1 MIYYFRAFIRNIF
14 VMEAT
19 GLNYDHSQMYI
30 RLADATI
37 KRFPDLSD
45 QWDHEYGVIL
55 KGMEDVWKLTKDDK
69 YFNYIKDSIDP
80 NISED
85 GEIKGYDLE
94 SYELD
99 NINTGRVLFSL
110 YDETGDPKYKKAAY
124 VLRSQL
130 DTHPRTSFGNFL
142 HKKQFENIIFI
153 DSIYMGITFYA
164 QFGKVFN
171 DTEAL
176 EDGVNQI
183 INAAEFNQNKET
195 GLLVQGY
202 NETRS
207 EFWAD
212 PQTGLSKSYWGRG
225 LGWYSVGLIEVLEY
239 LPEHHPKKDRVIE
252 IFRNLMQGVIH
263 VQDSSGVWWQVVD
276 KGEEKGNYLE
286 ASASAMFTY
295 SLAKGIRLGYLD
307 LDYKENARKAY
318 NGLIEQFIEEDSD
331 GEIHL
336 IGTCKSGGLGVK
348 DYRDGSFESYVREE
362 IGIDDHKGIGTF
374 LMAGVQIDLLK
385 EI

>member
-1 MIYYFRAFIRNIF
+1 
-14 VMEAT
+14 
-19 GLNYDHSQMYI
+19 MYI

-37 KRFPDLSD
+37 KRIPNLSD
-45 QWDHEYGVIL
+45 RWDHEYGVIL
-55 KGMEDVWKLTKDDK
+55 KAMEDLWKFTKDDK

-94 SYELD
+94 AYELD

-110 YDETGDPKYKKAAY
+110 YDITGNPKYKKAAY
-124 VLRSQL
+124 VLRSQF
-130 DTHPRTSFGNFL
+130 DAHPRTSFGNFL

-164 QFGKVFN
+164 QFGKEFN

-176 EDGVNQI
+176 EDGVNQM

-202 NETRS
+202 NETKS

-239 LPEHHPKKDRVIE
+239 LPEHHPKRDRLIE
-252 IFRNLMQGVIH
+252 IFRNLMKGVIR
-263 VQDSSGVWWQVVD
+263 VQDQSGVWWQVVD
-276 KGEEKGNYLE
+276 KGEEEGNYLE

-295 SLAKGIRLGYLD
+295 SLAKGIRLRYLD
-307 LDYKENARKAY
+307 LDYKENALKAY
-318 NGLIEQFIEEDSD
+318 NGLIEQFIVEDSD

-336 IGTCKSGGLGVK
+336 IGTCKSGGLGIK
-348 DYRDGSFESYVREE
+348 DYRDGSFESYVCEE
-362 IGIDDHKGIGTF
+362 TGIDDHKGVGTF